1 MFIYQRVYLYD
12 FICTLYEYIYID
24 CWSYSIHSG
33 RSWWYANHIP
43 SLMIESVIA
52 LFLMPEHPLQWMIH
66 SDTKA
71 ISNTFNKI
79 SLSFPASPKDVVGLR
94 SNALITFQIHIIPR
108 GLQPFNWRSNDFKCL
123 IPSFL
128 FKYLSLFLSLSLCI
142 DCIHVFVC
150 VCHGQNVVYGWSW
163 SCIPQWESRQFMA
176 PWKIHI
182 YWWPT
187 PTSDQWSASAR

>member
-1 MFIYQRVYLYD
+1 M
-12 FICTLYEYIYID
+12 ICK
-24 CWSYSIHSG
+24 SYSIINDRICH
-33 RSWWYANHIP
+33 
-43 SLMIESVIA
+43 IA

-94 SNALITFQIHIIPR
+94 ANALITFQIHIIPR

-128 FKYLSLFLSLSLCI
+128 FKYLSLFLSLSVHRLYTC
-142 DCIHVFVC
+142 VC
-150 VCHGQNVVYGWSW
+150 VCVPWSKRGIWLVMVVHPTMGIPAIHGPMENPYGLMTNPNQWSVIRLCQVET
-163 SCIPQWESRQFMA
+163 SAQQIEMVPALNTGGLEREG
-176 PWKIHI
+176 WKIE
-182 YWWPT
+182 
-187 PTSDQWSASAR
+187 R